1 MNFTRPK
8 NESFFWIYDI
18 NLKDNVYPLQLNII
32 LGEYLKPMKNKGYK
46 RKLKKSCIKNLE

>member
-1 MNFTRPK
+1 MNLTTPK
-8 NESFFWIYDI
+8 IESFFCIYDI
-18 NLKDNVYPLQLNII
+18 NLKDKVYPLQLNII